1 MEMFSKTLVLL
12 SWKHNYLR
20 DGRSRR
26 VCGGGGGGGNS
37 QDKGCLK

>member
-20 DGRSRR
+20 DGRSLR
-26 VCGGGGGGGNS
+26 VCGGVGGTS
-37 QDKGCLK
+37 QYMGCFK